1 MTPGSAQQLDA
12 RLEAYEQQT
21 HHQLIVWI
29 GKTTGDASIEDWSAK
44 AVKAWGVGRKGAND
58 GLALIVMA
66 DDRKLRIEVG
76 YGLEGQVPDIIANRI
91 IRDVITPQLR
101 SGNTGSAITAG
112 MESIAA
118 AIGDGPLP
126 GSAVRDE
133 NQGFEQRPL
142 SIFQI
147 IFFTIVGILILG
159 FVVTHP
165 SLILMMLAGNVLGGG
180 RRRGPWDGG
189 GFGGGGFG
197 GGGGFSG
204 GGGYSGGGGASGSW

>member
-1 MTPGSAQQLDA
+1 MPPDAAAQLDA

-29 GKTTGDASIEDWSAK
+29 GKTTGDASIEEWSAN
-44 AVKAWGVGRKGAND
+44 AVKAWGVGRKGVND

-101 SGNTGSAITAG
+101 LGKTGVAITAG

-118 AIGDGPLP
+118 AIGEVPLP
-126 GSAVRDE
+126 E
-133 NQGFEQRPL
+133 
-142 SIFQI
+142 
-147 IFFTIVGILILG
+147 
-159 FVVTHP
+159 
-165 SLILMMLAGNVLGGG
+165 
-180 RRRGPWDGG
+180 
-189 GFGGGGFG
+189 
-197 GGGGFSG
+197 
-204 GGGYSGGGGASGSW
+204 